1 MKGQPGESWSF
12 GTSLRNS
19 EGYDAFSRLTLTSD
33 RPLRGAHR
41 QFVVDLSVFCRRGL
55 CPPLGIAGRSRLLQ
69 DCPAGATFPGAV
81 PEKRRPLRGAHR
93 QFVVDLSVF
102 CRRGLCPPLG
112 IAGRSRLLQDCP
124 AGATFPGAVPEK
136 RRFYLCNFSAPCAH
150 RVDEPRSWRA
160 ASFRDTGPKLAGDP
174 FRGLLA
180 ALDALGHADSVI
192 SVAGERQ
199 TGVRGDR

>member
-69 DCPAGATFPGAV
+69 DCPAGATFPGA
-81 PEKRRPLRGAHR
+81 G
-93 QFVVDLSVF
+93 
-102 CRRGLCPPLG
+102 
-112 IAGRSRLLQDCP
+112 
-124 AGATFPGAVPEK
+124 PEK

-150 RVDEPRSWRA
+150 LVEICLDIWVD
-160 ASFRDTGPKLAGDP
+160 
-174 FRGLLA
+174 
-180 ALDALGHADSVI
+180 
-192 SVAGERQ
+192 
-199 TGVRGDR
+199 